1 MAIRWDEIPHE
12 RIRLQIYARLAR
24 NDVERSSEDSL
35 RRILRR
41 RLPLRDANDHRRYI
55 EVEARSLIEHLRCTR
70 DVYREFV
77 DSQSCKPAIEAQ
89 WVVLRFAVFPTAV
102 SILRQKIVEY
112 SKLTIVRAADLSLLF
127 GVPTRPCY
135 KAVAEDFALISLPE
149 LNDKTTASD
158 QEITSFGQLVDEDS
172 LLIFKDVREQGGAI
186 IRLVGGGP
194 FSVDDARSL
203 LNSFQMGAV
212 QADITLPEWVKIR
225 KELWQLGVPWTE
237 GLCDLFMS
245 VQEELIR
252 RALPADSLLQEL
264 QLQNATSQ
272 FQRLVVP
279 VRPRTSRRTLIAT
292 SRKSGSESE
301 TAEVSHS
308 TAAEKLRPGRKPKLM
323 EEFVLYAG
331 RPWQDAISR
340 EEGTVTIGPLRDIAA
355 ALDQAGYLP
364 PSAYLEGK
372 FAKEIRLFNS
382 RNSNSKNGP
391 VRTWFGLVSR
401 GDKDHI
407 RGMRR
412 LLSRCSRR
420 LSDHSLSAN

>member
-1 MAIRWDEIPHE
+1 
-12 RIRLQIYARLAR
+12 
-24 NDVERSSEDSL
+24 
-35 RRILRR
+35 
-41 RLPLRDANDHRRYI
+41 
-55 EVEARSLIEHLRCTR
+55 
-70 DVYREFV
+70 
-77 DSQSCKPAIEAQ
+77 
-89 WVVLRFAVFPTAV
+89 
-102 SILRQKIVEY
+102 
-112 SKLTIVRAADLSLLF
+112 
-127 GVPTRPCY
+127 
-135 KAVAEDFALISLPE
+135 
-149 LNDKTTASD
+149 
-158 QEITSFGQLVDEDS
+158 
-172 LLIFKDVREQGGAI
+172 
-186 IRLVGGGP
+186 
-194 FSVDDARSL
+194 VDDARSL

-340 EEGTVTIGPLRDIAA
+340 EEGAVTIGPLRDIAA